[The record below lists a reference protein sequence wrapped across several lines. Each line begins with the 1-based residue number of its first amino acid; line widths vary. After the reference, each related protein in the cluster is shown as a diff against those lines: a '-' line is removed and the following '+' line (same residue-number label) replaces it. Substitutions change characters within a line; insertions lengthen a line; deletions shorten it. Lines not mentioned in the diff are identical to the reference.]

1 MGEKRLRLSARL
13 ALIGVLG
20 VLAACSA
27 PRIVVLDDP
36 LTAREHVDLGLSY
49 EVQGMTDLAE
59 KEYRKAAARDPGW
72 AVPYF
77 NLGNVAYGN
86 KDLSAAQR
94 YFSEALERDP
104 KNPDIMNNLALVLH
118 ETGRDTEAKALIG
131 KALAIRHS
139 DEYLDTLRRINES
152 PGREETGP

>member
-1 MGEKRLRLSARL
+1 V
-13 ALIGVLG
+13 VLG
-20 VLAACSA
+20 VLAACAA
-27 PRIVVLDDP
+27 PRIVVLNDP

-59 KEYRKAAARDPGW
+59 KEYRKAAARDPDW

-86 KDLSAAQR
+86 KDLPAAQR
-94 YFSEALERDP
+94 HFSEALDRDP
-104 KNPDIMNNLALVLH
+104 KNPDIMNNLAIVLH
-118 ETGRDTEAKALIG
+118 EAGRDDEARALIEN
-131 KALAIRHS
+131 ALAIRHS

-152 PGREETGP
+152 PEKEESGP